1 MTTLTPSQIASAGAI
16 LLSLLVSYVPVLQAW
31 YSHLDKVQRALAMF
45 GAVVIVALAAFG
57 LSCTGWFSFVECSA
71 LSLNNLLAVL
81 FNSLLANQLTYLVT
95 PKTAQAERFAA
106 ERLANRFDLLPAK
119 RMGPS
124 KGKVK

>member
-1 MTTLTPSQIASAGAI
+1 
-16 LLSLLVSYVPVLQAW
+16 
-31 YSHLDKVQRALAMF
+31 LDKVQRALMMF
-45 GAVVIVALAAFG
+45 GAVAVVALAVFG

-71 LSLNNLLAVL
+71 LSLNSLLSVL

-95 PKTAQAERFAA
+95 PKTSQAERFSA
-106 ERLANRFDLLPAK
+106 ERLAERLASLPAK